1 MTNIISA
8 YIKNRSDL
16 SERFFCS
23 HLLIFAS
30 PKDLIFINIR
40 EHRLYKLYKEINM
53 GRIFEVRK
61 SSKLARWDKMAKNF
75 TRIGKE
81 IVIAVKVGGPD
92 PGTNAALRRCFQNAR
107 SVGMPKDR
115 VEAAIKRAL
124 GKELINYDE
133 VLYEGYGPHGV
144 AILVETATDNHV
156 RTVANVKS
164 IFNKG
169 DGTLGNSGSVSFQ
182 FNKMGVFKLNPEGLS
197 IDDLELE
204 LIDAGLE
211 ELGESIDENEK
222 EILVVRCAF
231 NDFGNMQKALEEKVI
246 EPISSELE
254 WIPTTTVEL
263 SEEQAEDIF
272 KLVDKLEQDEDVQ
285 KVFHNLK

>member
-1 MTNIISA
+1 
-8 YIKNRSDL
+8 
-16 SERFFCS
+16 
-23 HLLIFAS
+23 
-30 PKDLIFINIR
+30 
-40 EHRLYKLYKEINM
+40 M

-61 SSKLARWDKMAKNF
+61 STMFARWDKMAKNF

-81 IVIAVKVGGPD
+81 IIIAVKVGGAD
-92 PGTNAALRRCFQNAR
+92 PNSNAALRRCFQNAR

-133 VLYEGYGPHGV
+133 ILYEGYGPHGV

-182 FNKMGVFKLNPEGLS
+182 FKKMGVFKLSTEGLNT
-197 IDDLELE
+197 DELEFE

-211 ELGESIDENEK
+211 EMGEGTGENGE
-222 EILVVRCAF
+222 EVVVLRCAF
-231 NDFGNMQKALEEKVI
+231 SEFGNMQKALEEKSI
-246 EPISSELE
+246 APLTSELE
-254 WIPTTTVEL
+254 WIPATTVSL
-263 SEEQAEDIF
+263 LEEQAQELF

-285 KVFHNLK
+285 KVFHNLE